1 MGVSQTRLQRW
12 ESASEW
18 PLALCAVDFLVLY
31 SIDVLAQPQ
40 GRSGQIVSWLLFAL
54 YVPFVV
60 DYLARL
66 YLTENR
72 FRWFVRHPLD
82 LAVVTL
88 PFLRPLRFL
97 RLVALVR
104 VSQRALGDAVRG
116 RIIAFTAFSAALLVY
131 GAALAE
137 LQHERYAPGSHITTF
152 PDALWWA
159 VATLTTVGYGDTVP
173 VTTTGRI
180 IAALLMIG
188 GICLIG
194 VATATVA
201 HWIITE
207 VGKEDSLQQAATV
220 AHIEQLRAELV
231 QVRGL
236 VEERSGSGDDRDR
249 SGRPLGPLAAQGPHQ
264 TPAHDRARRNGDD
277 GRAGDGDPDAVE
289 HVPGSAPADRH
300 ERQLTGNQ

>member
-1 MGVSQTRLQRW
+1 MSETRLQRW
-12 ESASEW
+12 ENVAEW
-18 PLALCAVDFLVLY
+18 PLAFCAVGFLVLY
-31 SIDVLAQPQ
+31 SVDVLAEPQ
-40 GRSGQIVSWLLFAL
+40 GRPGQIVSWLLYAL
-54 YVPFVV
+54 YIPFVV
-60 DYLARL
+60 DYLVRL
-66 YLTENR
+66 YLAEDR

-97 RLVALVR
+97 RMIALIR
-104 VSQRALGDAVRG
+104 VTERALGDAVRG
-116 RIIAFTAFSAALLVY
+116 KVIAFTAFGAALLVY

-173 VTTTGRI
+173 VTNTGRI

-201 HWIITE
+201 HWIITA
-207 VGKEDSLQQAATV
+207 VGDEDTLQQAATV
-220 AHIEQLRAELV
+220 AHIEQLRAEIVEL
-231 QVRGL
+231 RGL
-236 VEERSGSGDDRDR
+236 VEDRSDSGRGDDRR
-249 SGRPLGPLAAQGPHQ
+249 GGPTGPAAAEGPHQ
-264 TPAHDRARRNGDD
+264 TPAHDRAQRDRND
-277 GRAGDGDPDAVE
+277 GRAGDADPGGVE
-289 HVPGSAPADRH
+289 HVPGGAPADRH
-300 ERQLTGNQ
+300 EGQLTRHQ